1 MDWRARRHSADP
13 VERAAA
19 LSYFP
24 AESGDLV
31 LALKPYWINGDA
43 SAASHGTLNGYDQ
56 QVPVILMGPG
66 IKGGRYTGEASPAD
80 IVPTLAAVL
89 GLKLTGVDGK
99 ALMQA
104 SP

>member
-1 MDWRARRHSADP
+1 MPGILRVMPGRGLESRRHSADP

-31 LALKPYWINGDA
+31 FVLKPNWINGDA

-56 QVPVILMGPG
+56 QVPVILMGARHQSRAATPAD
-66 IKGGRYTGEASPAD
+66 ASPAD
-80 IVPTLAAVL
+80 IVADARRRRS
-89 GLKLTGVDGK
+89 G
-99 ALMQA
+99 
-104 SP
+104 